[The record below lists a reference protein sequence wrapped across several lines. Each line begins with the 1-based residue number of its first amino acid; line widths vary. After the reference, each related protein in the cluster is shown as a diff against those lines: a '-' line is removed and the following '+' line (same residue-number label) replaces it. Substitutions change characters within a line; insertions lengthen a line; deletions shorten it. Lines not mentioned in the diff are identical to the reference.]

1 MQYTYGKEEKLKSKK
16 LIAQLFEKGEVLKNF
31 PLRMVYLKI
40 EHGFKYPVQ
49 AGVSVSK
56 RNFKRAVD
64 RNRIKRLIREAYRLN
79 KYILYDNL
87 NEPYIMMFIYLGKK
101 MPDFSLIDDK
111 MKAVLQKFVNNQS
124 NSIESLGE

>member
-16 LIAQLFEKGEVLKNF
+16 FIAQLFEKGEVLKNF

-49 AGVSVSK
+49 ASVSVSK

-64 RNRIKRLIREAYRLN
+64 RNRIKRLMRETYRLN
-79 KYILYDNL
+79 KHILYDNL
-87 NEPYIMMFIYLGKK
+87 EEQYIMMIIHLGTKI
-101 MPDFSLIDDK
+101 PDFSLLEDK
-111 MKAVLQKFVNNQS
+111 MKGLLQKFVQNQS
-124 NSIESLGE
+124 NSTGN